1 MNKNLVIP
9 SKNKPSTLWQRYISF
24 SKMAIGILLVMLVA
38 LGIYAGAVVAPSAF
52 TRSIPGFSQKQT
64 VGCSL
69 VKTNIQLLQE
79 KSNNCDTKTSTI
91 VGISGLY
98 TIKIVVVSYP
108 FEEYDVEPITVV
120 SRVKKSDFDEVKVA
134 GRQALIS
141 TQGGVGRS
149 DSRVT
154 DAQGNETI
162 FAVFS
167 STKAAS
173 KTEYQVFQVED
184 DGVSIR
190 NWLKVGDNAV
200 FVSYEGSDLIP
211 GNNIWSILKNHLSE
225 VVGSLE

>member
-1 MNKNLVIP
+1 MQKNVPIVQ
-9 SKNKPSTLWQRYISF
+9 KNKSRTLWQRYLSF
-24 SKMAIGILLVMLVA
+24 SKVAIGILLVMLVS
-38 LGIYAGAVVAPSAF
+38 LGIYVGAVVAPPAF

-91 VGISGLY
+91 IGISGLY
-98 TIKIVVVSYP
+98 TIKITVLPYP
-108 FEEYDVEPITVV
+108 FEEYEVEPIAVV

-141 TQGGVGRS
+141 TQGGIGRS

-167 STKAAS
+167 SALISS
-173 KTEYQVFQVED
+173 KTEYQVFQVEE
-184 DGVSIR
+184 DGISVRS
-190 NWLKVGDNAV
+190 WLKVGDNAV
-200 FVSYEGSDLIP
+200 FVSYEGSDLVP
-211 GNNIWSILKNHLSE
+211 GNNVWSILKNHLSE